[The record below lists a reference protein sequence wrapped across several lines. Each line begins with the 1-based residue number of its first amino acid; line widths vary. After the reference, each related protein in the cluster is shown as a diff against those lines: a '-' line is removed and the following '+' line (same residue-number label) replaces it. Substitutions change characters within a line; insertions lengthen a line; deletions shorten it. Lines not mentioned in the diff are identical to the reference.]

1 MRPPDRL
8 LLLSAGLIV
17 LMIGSFALIGL
28 SNQRSGPSSPAS
40 MVATATAFSNYVATA
55 DANSAYFSTQV
66 AAMAETATPL
76 LPPTTPTTQ
85 PPALTPTA
93 SHRLTLTTTQ
103 GVITADLYQN
113 VAPQAVGWLVERAVV
128 WQGQG
133 FTLAAGMV
141 QLRPPN
147 PPLVTGAVGSATFQR
162 GTLLLPRA
170 SSGFVE
176 ATSLTMLTRPPA
188 EQLANRYLAV
198 GQVTSGLAVL
208 DSLTASDRVVGLRL
222 DVVFSSLP

>member
-8 LLLSAGLIV
+8 MLLSAGLIV
-17 LMIGSFALIGL
+17 LMLGGFALIGL
-28 SNQRSGPSSPAS
+28 SNQRSGPPSPAS
-40 MVATATAFSNYVATA
+40 MVATATAFANYVATA
-55 DANSAYFSTQV
+55 DANSAYFATQV

-76 LPPTTPTTQ
+76 LPPTTSTPLAPTPTT
-85 PPALTPTA
+85 

-113 VAPQAVGWLVERAVV
+113 VAPQAVGWLVERAAG

-147 PPLVTGAVGSATFQR
+147 PPLVTGAGGSAAFQR

-176 ATSLTMLTRPPA
+176 ATSLTMLTRPL
-188 EQLANRYLAV
+188 EQQLADRYLAV

-208 DSLTASDRVVGLRL
+208 DRLTASDRVVDLRL
-222 DVVFSSLP
+222 DFVLSSLP